1 MHRQSLF
8 FVLFFP
14 QRNAQG
20 EKRKMAKDYSPQF
33 SAILLTLR
41 NINDHLKAI
50 EEKLSEPKP
59 DKAQK
64 HIVLIKAHEK
74 KGVAK

>member
-1 MHRQSLF
+1 
-8 FVLFFP
+8 
-14 QRNAQG
+14 
-20 EKRKMAKDYSPQF
+20 MAKDYSPQF

-50 EEKLSEPKP
+50 EEKLSEHKP
-59 DKAQK
+59 DKDKAQK

-74 KGVAK
+74 KGATK

>member
-1 MHRQSLF
+1 
-8 FVLFFP
+8 
-14 QRNAQG
+14 
-20 EKRKMAKDYSPQF
+20 MAKDYSPQF

-50 EEKLSEPKP
+50 EETLSKRTTDK

-74 KGVAK
+74 KGAAK